1 MLDIKKTRTT
11 MYHTHSDGM
20 VERFNRTLERLLSA
34 FVNAEHTDW
43 DERLPYVMM
52 AYRSYVNETTG
63 YMPKVMMLRREVT
76 VPLDIQFANPL
87 DEKEFRSGFV
97 TKLHENMEQAHEF
110 ARVHT
115 DSEMC
120 RQKRYH
126 DNKLSWE
133 KFEVGDEVFVLF

>member
-11 MYHTHSDGM
+11 LYHTHTDGM
-20 VERFNRTLERLLSA
+20 VERFNRTLERFLSA

-63 YMPKVMMLRREVT
+63 YMPKVMMLRRDVT

-87 DEKEFRSGFV
+87 DEKEF
-97 TKLHENMEQAHEF
+97 
-110 ARVHT
+110 
-115 DSEMC
+115 
-120 RQKRYH
+120 
-126 DNKLSWE
+126 
-133 KFEVGDEVFVLF
+133 